1 MEENNTAMQRFFAA
15 CDDLLQSK
23 HFFAEKKIETL
34 MRSIAECGELMAL
47 FSQLTRNFHYE
58 AAKRLYLKEPRETRT
73 ARGAAY
79 LPADESE
86 LLAFVFC
93 LLMEIDTQE
102 VKLPDLLLRY
112 FYVDGSLTASYAL
125 FVQQVIRPFRDVV
138 RRCFPDAGKWGDPS
152 MQRKKEDGI
161 LQAISEKLAA
171 ERANLPRQKLSEED
185 FRGGGVMLAE
195 MKIAI
200 DRRDIPE
207 LKALLCGYYYFLRN
221 TRTTSQ
227 SSSEMFM
234 LAQEL

>member
-1 MEENNTAMQRFFAA
+1 MEENTTAMQRFFAA
-15 CDDLLQSK
+15 CDDLMASK

-34 MRSIAECGELMAL
+34 MRSIAECGELLAL
-47 FSQLTRNFHYE
+47 FTQLTRNFHYE
-58 AAKRLYLKEPRETRT
+58 EAKRLYLRDPQKTRT
-73 ARGAAY
+73 ARGEAY
-79 LPADESE
+79 LPADEGE

-93 LLMEIDTQE
+93 LLMEIDTKE
-102 VKLPDLLLRY
+102 VRLSDLLLRY
-112 FYVDGSLTASYAL
+112 FYVDGSMTAGYAL

-138 RRCFPDAGKWGDPS
+138 RRCFPDAGKWGDAA

-161 LQAISEKLAA
+161 LQAISEKLSK
-171 ERANLPRQKLSEED
+171 ERADLPTRRLSEDE

-200 DRRDIPE
+200 ERRDIPE
-207 LKALLCGYYYFLRN
+207 LKALLCGYYYFLRT

>member
-1 MEENNTAMQRFFAA
+1 MEADTSSMQRFFAA
-15 CDDLLQSK
+15 CDDLLESK
-23 HFFAEKKIETL
+23 HFFAEKKIEAL
-34 MRSIAECGELMAL
+34 MRSISECDELLAL
-47 FSQLTRNFHYE
+47 FSQLMRGFDYN
-58 AAKRLYLKEPRETRT
+58 AAKRAYLKEPEETHT

-93 LLMEIDTQE
+93 LLMEIDLKE
-102 VKLPDLLLRY
+102 VRFSDLLLRY
-112 FYVDGSLTASYAL
+112 FYIDGSLTASYAL

-138 RRCFPDAGKWGDPS
+138 RTCFPDAGKWGSPS

-161 LQAISEKLAA
+161 LEAISGKLAE
-171 ERANLPRQKLSEED
+171 ERANLPSLRLSEED

-195 MKIAI
+195 MKVAI

-207 LKALLCGYYYFLRN
+207 LKALLCGYYYFLRT
-221 TRTTSQ
+221 TRTTSK
-227 SSSEMFM
+227 SSGEMFM